1 MVTFESM
8 YNLREMHFRKATCI
22 ITKQNSFPGAS
33 PPTDWQIPQ
42 SVSSTAFTSAFK
54 TLSS

>member
-42 SVSSTAFTSAFK
+42 SVSSTVFTSAFK